1 MALVFSFAL
10 HAAPVTPSLAPRILP
25 MTPALRLLSLSLVVS
40 AAVSAAEPEFPGLR
54 AIMTPEAWQQA
65 RLDRLEAADLRLID
79 AAFAQYLQ
87 DRKTPATAPVAEA
100 APAPAAEK
108 PSRWAR
114 FGLGKAPEKAPEARE
129 LMKARVTAL
138 RGTNGFEL
146 DNGQVWAGI
155 DLIRVDLLGRE
166 IAIQEGRFGSFLL
179 VVDGR
184 DANVRLRRV
193 K

>member
-1 MALVFSFAL
+1 
-10 HAAPVTPSLAPRILP
+10 
-25 MTPALRLLSLSLVVS
+25 MTTLLRLVTLSLFVS
-40 AAVSAAEPEFPGLR
+40 ASAYAAEPEFPGLR
-54 AIMTPEAWQQA
+54 AIMSPEAWQQA
-65 RLDRLEAADLRLID
+65 RLDRLGADDLRLID

-87 DRKTPATAPVAEA
+87 ARQVPAAAPVVAAAPAVEA
-100 APAPAAEK
+100 AAAPAAEK

-114 FGLGKAPEKAPEARE
+114 FGLGKAPEKAPEVRE

-146 DNGQVWAGI
+146 DNGQVWADI
-155 DLIRVDLLGRE
+155 DPIRVDLLGRE
-166 IAIQEGRFGSFLL
+166 IAIQEGKFGSFLL

-184 DANVRLRRV
+184 DQNVRLRRV

>member
-1 MALVFSFAL
+1 M
-10 HAAPVTPSLAPRILP
+10 TPSL
-25 MTPALRLLSLSLVVS
+25 RLFSLSLL
-40 AAVSAAEPEFPGLR
+40 AAAATFAAEPEFPGLR
-54 AIMTPEAWQQA
+54 AIMSSEAWQQA
-65 RLDRLEAADLRLID
+65 RLDRLDAADLRLID

-87 DRKTPATAPVAEA
+87 DRKAPAA
-100 APAPAAEK
+100 APAAAAEPAAPAVAEK

-114 FGLGKAPEKAPEARE
+114 FGLGKAAEKAPEARE

-166 IAIQEGRFGSFLL
+166 IAVQEGRLGSFLL
-179 VVDGR
+179 IVDGR
-184 DANVRLRRV
+184 DTNVRLRRV